1 MIAWNLL
8 TSEEQLITIAEKS
21 FLTPQIIFKHSTRCS
36 ISQATGEAHVTGEP
50 QWDLENKSLNPF
62 LLDLLSFRAISNE
75 IAAKFKIEHASPQ
88 ILLIQN
94 GICTYATSHNDINV
108 ADLKEQLIKV

>member
-36 ISQATGEAHVTGEP
+36 ISAMALGRFER